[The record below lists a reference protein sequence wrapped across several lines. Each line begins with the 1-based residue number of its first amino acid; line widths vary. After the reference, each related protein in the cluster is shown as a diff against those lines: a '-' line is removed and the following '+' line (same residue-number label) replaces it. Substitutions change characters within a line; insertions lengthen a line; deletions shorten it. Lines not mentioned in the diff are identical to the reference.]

1 MSGKSRIEKILE
13 NLLGENDVIE
23 PPIGRDEK
31 ILYSILN
38 DLEYTDPPHSIFE
51 DLLLAI
57 KTGNVPRTAYAYDNL
72 TRDEKILFCKLNR
85 REYFEPPHSRLERL
99 LIKWLYLDLY
109 LNIDGVP
116 PFTFV
121 SNGSPIVDYI
131 IYGNAETSGTSTP
144 VSLVIPSGAGEK
156 TSNLFDI
163 STAALGKWINSA
175 GEEKTS
181 SVATQE
187 YKLNHTDYIPVEP
200 NTEYVFSYDGDYSV
214 ASTAAMCWFN
224 ANKEII
230 SKSDY
235 SIGGQKVYSFSA
247 TAPSNAAFC
256 IVNFSGYNGVGK
268 SDMIFAVG
276 STAPSYEPFGYKAT
290 VSCGDT
296 LTSIYLGEV
305 LSTRRIKKLVLT
317 GEENFVYDSAYTRFH
332 FTMPNSLI
340 LGVRRTPVICTHY
353 ETITDGRPIEEV
365 TRNTIYSDS
374 AAANRWWI
382 EAEDFTSAN
391 DFKAYLAEQYAAG
404 TPVTIW
410 YILTEPET
418 AIVNEPLMKIGDY
431 ADSISYEQTV
441 VSIPTVSGRNTFD
454 VLGDVKPSNVELT
467 YAPRAPLLGKRKTVL
482 KK

>member
-13 NLLGENDVIE
+13 NLLGENNVIE

-38 DLEYTDPPHSIFE
+38 DLEYTEPPHSVFE
-51 DLLLAI
+51 DLLISI
-57 KTGNVPRTAYAYDNL
+57 KNSSATEVEYYYNNL
-72 TRDEKILFCKLNR
+72 SRDEKILFCKLNR
-85 REYFEPPHSRLERL
+85 LEYFEPPHSRLEKL

-116 PFTFV
+116 PFTFI
-121 SNGSPIVDYI
+121 SNGSPIIDYT
-131 IYGNAETSGTSTP
+131 IYGNTETSGTPTP
-144 VSLVIPSGAGEK
+144 VSPVIPSGVGEK

-175 GEEKTS
+175 GEENTS
-181 SVATQE
+181 GVATQE

-224 ANKEII
+224 ADKEII

-247 TAPSNAAFC
+247 TAPSNAAYC

-276 STAPSYEPFGYKAT
+276 STPPSYEPFGYKVT

-296 LTSIYLGEV
+296 LTNIYLGETQ
-305 LSTRRIKKLVLT
+305 STRNIKKLVLT
-317 GEENFVYDSAYTRFH
+317 GEERFVYDSTYTRFR

-340 LGVRRTPVICTHY
+340 LGVRRTPVICTHFSA
-353 ETITDGRPIEEV
+353 ITDGRPIAEV
-365 TRNTIYSDS
+365 TNNTIYSDS
-374 AAANRWWI
+374 ISQNRWWI

-391 DFKAYLAEQYAAG
+391 DFKAYLAAQYAAG

-410 YILTEPET
+410 YILAESET
-418 AIVNEPLMKIGDY
+418 GIVNEPLMKIGDY
-431 ADSISYEQTV
+431 ADSINYEQTV
-441 VSIPTVSGRNTFD
+441 VSIPTVNGRNTFD
-454 VLGDVKPSNVELT
+454 VLGDVEPSNVELT
-467 YAPRAPLLGKRKTVL
+467 YAPRAPLLGKRKTIL